1 MEFLTIIE
9 TFGSKEIHGN
19 AIQKEKMKPEMRE
32 NLLKT
37 FKNEDG
43 LIQFLTSTS
52 GASLLSD
59 TEKLLSRL
67 SEGRFDGV
75 CLSLDSMCHTSRPI
89 RL

>member
-19 AIQKEKMKPEMRE
+19 AIQKENEAGDE
-32 NLLKT
+32 GESFKT

-43 LIQFLTSTS
+43 LIQFLTFTS

-75 CLSLDSMCHTSRPI
+75 CLSLDSMCHTL
-89 RL
+89 RLICL